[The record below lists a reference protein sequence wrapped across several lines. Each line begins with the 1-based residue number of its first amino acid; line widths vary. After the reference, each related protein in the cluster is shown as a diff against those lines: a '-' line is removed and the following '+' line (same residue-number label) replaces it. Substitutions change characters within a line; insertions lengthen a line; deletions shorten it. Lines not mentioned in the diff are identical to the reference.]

1 MIDATQQGASHGPK
15 GGKQGGN
22 SALTGARFP
31 RSVEVCRKR
40 WARLR
45 GRLVLV
51 EDEDAIVRPL
61 VSALERERFEV
72 RRFVRAEDAIDRL
85 PSLDADLV
93 IMDITLPGMSG
104 IRACELL
111 RKRSPIP
118 VLMLTARGQESD
130 RLAGFNAGADD
141 YLPKPFS
148 VHELI
153 ARIRAILRRTQR
165 AEAQPEVLIVVGD
178 LELDPGRREVTSGG
192 RRVELA
198 PREFDLL
205 AYLLRRSPEV
215 VPRNELIAEVW
226 DPHWSGPTK
235 TLDVHVAQIRR
246 KIEPDPS
253 HPRYLH
259 TVRGI
264 GYQAR
269 DACGDD

>member
-1 MIDATQQGASHGPK
+1 MQETIGT
-15 GGKQGGN
+15 
-22 SALTGARFP
+22 
-31 RSVEVCRKR
+31 
-40 WARLR
+40 LR

>member
-1 MIDATQQGASHGPK
+1 MQETIGT
-15 GGKQGGN
+15 
-22 SALTGARFP
+22 
-31 RSVEVCRKR
+31 
-40 WARLR
+40 LR

-205 AYLLRRSPEV
+205 AYLLRRSPGV

>member
-1 MIDATQQGASHGPK
+1 MQETK
-15 GGKQGGN
+15 G
-22 SALTGARFP
+22 T
-31 RSVEVCRKR
+31 
-40 WARLR
+40 LR

-72 RRFVRAEDAIDRL
+72 RRFIRAEDAIDRL

-130 RLAGFNAGADD
+130 RLAGFNAGAAD

-165 AEAQPEVLIVVGD
+165 AEAQPEGLIVVGD

-192 RRVELA
+192 RRVDLA

-205 AYLLRRSPEV
+205 AYLLRRSPGV

>member
-1 MIDATQQGASHGPK
+1 MEETLSTP
-15 GGKQGGN
+15 
-22 SALTGARFP
+22 
-31 RSVEVCRKR
+31 
-40 WARLR
+40 R

-51 EDEDAIVRPL
+51 EDEDAIVQPL
-61 VSALERERFEV
+61 VSALDREGFHV
-72 RRFVRAEDAIDRL
+72 RRFVRAEDALDRL

-104 IRACELL
+104 IRACELI
-111 RKRSPIP
+111 RMRSSTP

-130 RLAGFNAGADD
+130 RLAGFRAGADD

-153 ARIRAILRRTQR
+153 ARIRAILRRTRQR
-165 AEAQPEVLIVVGD
+165 ESAPPTGIAVGD

-192 RRVELA
+192 QLVELT

-205 AYLLRRSPEV
+205 EYLLRRSPEV
-215 VPRNELIAEVW
+215 VTRNELIAEVW
-226 DPHWSGPTK
+226 DPHWSGSTK
-235 TLDVHVAQIRR
+235 TLDVHIAQIRR
-246 KIEPDPS
+246 KIESDPS
-253 HPRYLH
+253 RPRYLH

-269 DACGDD
+269 DACDDD

>member
-1 MIDATQQGASHGPK
+1 MQETK
-15 GGKQGGN
+15 G
-22 SALTGARFP
+22 T
-31 RSVEVCRKR
+31 
-40 WARLR
+40 LR

-165 AEAQPEVLIVVGD
+165 AEAQPEVRIVVGD

-246 KIEPDPS
+246 KIETDPS

>member
-1 MIDATQQGASHGPK
+1 MQETIGT
-15 GGKQGGN
+15 
-22 SALTGARFP
+22 
-31 RSVEVCRKR
+31 
-40 WARLR
+40 LR

-205 AYLLRRSPEV
+205 AYLLRRSPGV

-246 KIEPDPS
+246 KIETDPS

>member
-1 MIDATQQGASHGPK
+1 MQETK
-15 GGKQGGN
+15 G
-22 SALTGARFP
+22 T
-31 RSVEVCRKR
+31 
-40 WARLR
+40 LR

-104 IRACELL
+104 LRACELL

-165 AEAQPEVLIVVGD
+165 AEAQPEVRIVVGD

-246 KIEPDPS
+246 KIETDPS